1 MIEEFL
7 KKANSLFE
15 NKEYEEV
22 LKLIKNYPEN
32 NHPSIL
38 YYFALG
44 LPDWIVHDKNDYIKT
59 LKKLA
64 NLKKIYKLR
73 LKLRRQV
80 VDSPLCNGLRFAK
93 NFENAM
99 EKIFCE

>member
-32 NHPSIL
+32 NHPSI
-38 YYFALG
+38 
-44 LPDWIVHDKNDYIKT
+44 
-59 LKKLA
+59 
-64 NLKKIYKLR
+64 
-73 LKLRRQV
+73 
-80 VDSPLCNGLRFAK
+80 
-93 NFENAM
+93 
-99 EKIFCE
+99 

>member
-38 YYFALG
+38 YYSSLTN
-44 LPDWIVHDKNDYIKT
+44 DK
-59 LKKLA
+59 
-64 NLKKIYKLR
+64 LKKIYKLR

>member
-38 YYFALG
+38 YYSALTN
-44 LPDWIVHDKNDYIKT
+44 DK
-59 LKKLA
+59 LKKKEKA
-64 NLKKIYKLR
+64 LKILDQLIKNHPNSFQTIR
-73 LKLRRQV
+73 L
-80 VDSPLCNGLRFAK
+80 S
-93 NFENAM
+93 
-99 EKIFCE
+99 

>member
-1 MIEEFL
+1 MGVPVFTL
-7 KKANSLFE
+7 TG
-15 NKEYEEV
+15 
-22 LKLIKNYPEN
+22 KNYI
-32 NHPSIL
+32 SRQSASVL
-38 YYFALG
+38 SSVG

-80 VDSPLCNGLRFAK
+80 ADSPLCNGLRFAK

-99 EKIFCE
+99 EKIFCK